1 MLVIKHYK
9 FSRRSQQVNLM
20 FENRCKVVP
29 VKDKSTKIREKETA
43 EVLLRFSQ
51 FVEFRKASLLHR
63 SILTNLELF

>member
-1 MLVIKHYK
+1 
-9 FSRRSQQVNLM
+9 M

-29 VKDKSTKIREKETA
+29 VKDKSTKNREKETA